1 MHEKMK
7 ILFVDDDVAFLA
19 ALKRRLS
26 PFQSAW
32 DMRFESSAEAALK
45 YFEDAPYD
53 VLVTDLEMPRIGGS
67 LIANLLGCM
76 PNAPAII
83 ILTGEASREGVERQ
97 LSVPYQYLA
106 KPCDP
111 VSLVKA
117 VTKARQKSFSQI
129 STLYDQVLEIVVHK
143 MRQHGLL
150 HTDELPLEYAALL
163 GVRHIA
169 DLLGDKFY
177 DDYPERGE

>member
-1 MHEKMK
+1 MHEKTK
-7 ILFVDDDVAFLA
+7 ILFVDNDLAFLA

-26 PFQSAW
+26 PFQPAW

-45 YFEDAPYD
+45 YFEYVPFD

-67 LIANLLGCM
+67 LIANLLGSM

-83 ILTGEASREGVERQ
+83 ILTGEASREGADRQ
-97 LSVPYQYLA
+97 LCVPFQYLA

-117 VTKARQKSFSQI
+117 VTHARQKSLSQI

-150 HTDELPLEYAALL
+150 HTDELPLEYATLL
-163 GVRHIA
+163 GIRHIA
-169 DLLGDKFY
+169 DLLGDNCL
-177 DDYPERGE
+177 DDHPK